1 MQDKIMYTLLVV
13 CVVLAGMG
21 LVYGLLQLFILFL
34 TQIILFPLRTLLILL
49 VISAFAYAIQLYF
62 KK

>member
-34 TQIILFPLRTLLILL
+34 TQIILFPLRTLLVLL
-49 VISAFAYAIQLYF
+49 AISAFAFAIQLYF

>member
-34 TQIILFPLRTLLILL
+34 TQIILFPLRTLLVLL
-49 VISAFAYAIQLYF
+49 VILAFAYAIQLYF

>member
-13 CVVLAGMG
+13 CVVLVGMG

-34 TQIILFPLRTLLILL
+34 TQIILFPLRTLLVLL

>member
-1 MQDKIMYTLLVV
+1 MQDKIMYTLLIV
-13 CVVLAGMG
+13 CVVLAGMS

-34 TQIILFPLRTLLILL
+34 TQIILFPLRTLLVLL

>member
-34 TQIILFPLRTLLILL
+34 TQIILFPLRTLLVLL

>member
-21 LVYGLLQLFILFL
+21 LVYGLLQSAILLL
-34 TQIILFPLRTLLILL
+34 TQLILFPLRTLLVLL
-49 VISAFAYAIQLYF
+49 VISAFAYAIELYF